1 MRAIL
6 GIAVALA
13 VLWGGYWF
21 AGTRVIRAQLDQWLV
36 QNADVA
42 TVQSFGISGFPSR
55 FDITFDGAAVQDTAR
70 GISAKLPFLQVFA
83 MTWKPW
89 HVIAAMPPQIEI
101 TYQGQ
106 DFTLRSDRMLAS
118 ALSKPARRFDLTELR
133 LDSEVASLNAQNWAI
148 SAAHMTAAMDA
159 TTGQNAPRIGLR
171 LRDITLPAG
180 PAQKLAMPQMVDTL
194 RLDARLDMP
203 KLGAVLAVDLADL
216 GLVWGQFSVTAK
228 GRLARDDLGFV
239 SGDITLAVQDWPKLP
254 AILAGLGVISGD
266 QIAVLQRGV
275 AVLGTSGEVRLKL
288 ADGKIWMGPILL
300 GRAPVWPL

>member
-1 MRAIL
+1 M
-6 GIAVALA
+6 
-13 VLWGGYWF
+13 
-21 AGTRVIRAQLDQWLV
+21 
-36 QNADVA
+36 
-42 TVQSFGISGFPSR
+42 
-55 FDITFDGAAVQDTAR
+55 
-70 GISAKLPFLQVFA
+70 
-83 MTWKPW
+83 
-89 HVIAAMPPQIEI
+89 PQI
-101 TYQGQ
+101 
-106 DFTLRSDRMLAS
+106 
-118 ALSKPARRFDLTELR
+118 
-133 LDSEVASLNAQNWAI
+133 
-148 SAAHMTAAMDA
+148 
-159 TTGQNAPRIGLR
+159 
-171 LRDITLPAG
+171 
-180 PAQKLAMPQMVDTL
+180 VDTL